1 MNSSKIRKKAGWVA
15 LFAIVAI
22 TMAAPFSG
30 YWLLSG
36 DAVAASSTD
45 FKKDENPRSSFWRS
59 VRQGTSGYS
68 AVSTPEANVLIQNGG
83 QNWRALKKPIA
94 KYGSWA
100 MALSAVGCLAFFLL
114 HGSLKLDHKRS
125 GLTVPRW
132 SMLDRTLHWVNAILF
147 IVLAITGMSLT
158 FGRTL
163 LIPIIGKDVFAAF
176 AGLAKTVHDFV
187 GPAFG
192 VVLLILLL
200 KWVWMNIPTA
210 TDVKWLLQAGGMFTD
225 KHVAAGKTNGGEKMW
240 FWVLFIFG
248 LTLTVTGFLLDFPNI
263 GTIREDMQTANLLHS
278 GAALIL
284 VAAAI
289 GHVYI
294 GTIGSEGS
302 LEGMTT
308 GRVDVVWAKQ
318 HHDLWYDEL
327 MEKGVTPEPQ
337 SSSGKKTA
345 SGGKESTA

>member
-1 MNSSKIRKKAGWVA
+1 MNSSINKKKAGWIAV
-15 LFAIVAI
+15 FAIIAI
-22 TMAAPFSG
+22 TLAAPFSG

-36 DAVAASSTD
+36 DAVAAGSAD
-45 FKKDENPRSSFWRS
+45 FKNDENPRSGFWRE

-100 MALSAVGCLAFFLL
+100 MGVSAIGCLVFFLL

-125 GLTVPRW
+125 GMTLPRW
-132 SMLDRTLHWVNAILF
+132 SMIDRTLHWVNAILF
-147 IVLAITGMSLT
+147 IVLAITGMSLM

-176 AGLAKTVHDFV
+176 AGLAKSVHDFV

-192 VVLLILLL
+192 VVLVLLLL
-200 KWVWMNIPTA
+200 KWVWMNIPKA
-210 TDVKWLLQAGGMFTD
+210 VDVKWLLQAGGMFTD
-225 KHVAAGKTNGGEKMW
+225 KHVTAGRTNGGEKMW
-240 FWVLFIFG
+240 FWIVFVFGLISVVTGVVMDFPIFG
-248 LTLTVTGFLLDFPNI
+248 IL
-263 GTIREDMQTANLLHS
+263 REDMQTANLLHS
-278 GAALIL
+278 GASLIL
-284 VAAAI
+284 AAAAI
-289 GHVYI
+289 AHIYI

-308 GRVDVVWAKQ
+308 GRVDTVWAKQ

-327 MEKGVTPEPQ
+327 IEQGVKPEPQ
-337 SSSGKKTA
+337 TNGSVKSDSA
-345 SGGKESTA
+345 GKESTA